1 MVEPAS
7 GGIYPERHMNKL
19 WGVALAL
26 AGLMG
31 ADAASAQGKP
41 SIGVA
46 EFKNETGAGWWRG
59 GVGWE
64 LAGMLSNELAATGKF
79 RIVERSKLESVLEE
93 QNLGA
98 SGRVRSGTGAKIG
111 QLTGAQY
118 LIMGTVTAYE
128 EDVASTGGGISFKGI
143 SLGGKKENA
152 YLAVDIRVVNTETG
166 EVDFVRTI
174 EGNAKGGGVSVGIS
188 RGGFGG
194 ALASEKS
201 TPAGKAIRAAVVL
214 TSDYLECVMVAR
226 NGCEGKFEA
235 ADQRRRAKT
244 RESLDLDE

>member
-1 MVEPAS
+1 MK
-7 GGIYPERHMNKL
+7 ML
-19 WGVALAL
+19 WGVAFAL

-31 ADAASAQGKP
+31 TGVVAAQGKP
-41 SIGVA
+41 TICVA
-46 EFKNETGAGWWRG
+46 EFKNESGAGWWRG

-79 RIVERSKLESVLEE
+79 RIVERSKLESVMEE
-93 QNLGA
+93 QNLAA

-118 LIMGTVTAYE
+118 LVMGTVTAYE

-166 EVDFVRTI
+166 EVDYVRTI
-174 EGNAKGGGVSVGIS
+174 EGNAKGGGMSVGIS
-188 RGGFGG
+188 RCGFGG
-194 ALASEKS
+194 ALARDKS

-214 TSDYLECVMVAR
+214 TTDYLECVMVTR
-226 NGCEGKFEA
+226 NGCESKFEA

>member
-1 MVEPAS
+1 MS
-7 GGIYPERHMNKL
+7 KL
-19 WGVALAL
+19 WGVALAM

-31 ADAASAQGKP
+31 ADVASAQGGKP
-41 SIGVA
+41 TIGVA
-46 EFKNETGAGWWRG
+46 EFKNESGAGWWRG

-64 LAGMLSNELAATGKF
+64 LAGMLSNELAATGRF
-79 RIVERSKLESVLEE
+79 RIVERSKLESVMEE
-93 QNLGA
+93 QNLAA
-98 SGRVRSGTGAKIG
+98 SGRVKSGTGARIG

-118 LIMGTVTAYE
+118 LVMGTVTAYE

-166 EVDFVRTI
+166 EVDYVRTI

-194 ALASEKS
+194 ALASGGFGGALASEKS

-214 TSDYLECVMVAR
+214 TTDYLECVMVNR

>member
-1 MVEPAS
+1 
-7 GGIYPERHMNKL
+7 MNKL
-19 WGVALAL
+19 WGMAFAV

-31 ADAASAQGKP
+31 ADVAAAQGKP
-41 SIGVA
+41 TIGVA
-46 EFKNETGAGWWRG
+46 EFKNESGAGWWRG

-64 LAGMLSNELAATGKF
+64 LAGMLSNELAATNKF
-79 RIVERSKLESVLEE
+79 RVVERSKLESVMEE
-93 QNLGA
+93 QNLAA
-98 SGRVRSGTGAKIG
+98 SGRVKGGTGARIG

-118 LIMGTVTAYE
+118 LVMGTVTSYE

-166 EVDFVRTI
+166 EVEFVRTI
-174 EGNAKGGGVSVGIS
+174 EGNAKGGGMSIGVS

-201 TPAGKAIRAAVVL
+201 TPAGKAIRAAVVM
-214 TSDYLECVMVAR
+214 TTDYLECVMVTR
-226 NGCEGKFEA
+226 NGCEAKFEA

-244 RESLDLDE
+244 RESLELDE

>member
-1 MVEPAS
+1 
-7 GGIYPERHMNKL
+7 
-19 WGVALAL
+19 
-26 AGLMG
+26 
-31 ADAASAQGKP
+31 
-41 SIGVA
+41 
-46 EFKNETGAGWWRG
+46 
-59 GVGWE
+59 
-64 LAGMLSNELAATGKF
+64 MLSNELVATGRFKV
-79 RIVERSKLESVLEE
+79 VERSKLESVLEE

-98 SGRVRSGTGAKIG
+98 SGRVRQGTSAKIG

-118 LIMGTVTAYE
+118 LVMGTVTAYE
-128 EDVASTGGGISFKGI
+128 EDVASTGGGISIKGI
-143 SLGGKKENA
+143 SLGGSKQNA

-174 EGNAKGGGVSVGIS
+174 EGNAKGGGMSIGIS

-194 ALASEKS
+194 ALASEKK

-214 TSDYLECVMVAR
+214 TSDYLQCVMVDR
-226 NGCEGKFEA
+226 NGCEREFEA

>member
-1 MVEPAS
+1 
-7 GGIYPERHMNKL
+7 MNKL

-31 ADAASAQGKP
+31 ADVASAQGKP

-46 EFKNETGAGWWRG
+46 EFKNESGAGWWRG

-79 RIVERSKLESVLEE
+79 RIVERSKLEAVMEE

-152 YLAVDIRVVNTETG
+152 YLAVDIRVVNTDTG
-166 EVDFVRTI
+166 EVDYVRTI
-174 EGNAKGGGVSVGIS
+174 EGNAKGGGMSIGLS

-214 TSDYLECVMVAR
+214 TTDYLECVMVNR
-226 NGCEGKFEA
+226 NGCEGKFQA

>member
-1 MVEPAS
+1 
-7 GGIYPERHMNKL
+7 MNKL
-19 WGVALAL
+19 WGVALAF
-26 AGLMG
+26 AGLVG
-31 ADAASAQGKP
+31 ADVASAQGKP
-41 SIGVA
+41 TIGVA
-46 EFKNETGAGWWRG
+46 EFKNESGAGWWRG

-79 RIVERSKLESVLEE
+79 RIVERSKLESVMEE
-93 QNLGA
+93 QNLAA
-98 SGRVRSGTGAKIG
+98 SGRVKSGTGAKIG

-118 LIMGTVTAYE
+118 LVMGTVTAYE
-128 EDVASTGGGISFKGI
+128 EDVASTGGGVSFKGI

-166 EVDFVRTI
+166 EVDYVRTI
-174 EGNAKGGGVSVGIS
+174 EVNAKGGGMSVGIS

-214 TSDYLECVMVAR
+214 TTDYLECVMVNR

>member
-1 MVEPAS
+1 
-7 GGIYPERHMNKL
+7 MNKL

-26 AGLMG
+26 GGLMG
-31 ADAASAQGKP
+31 ADAASAQGGKP
-41 SIGVA
+41 TIGVA
-46 EFKNETGAGWWRG
+46 EFKNESGAGWWRG

-79 RIVERSKLESVLEE
+79 RLVERSKLESVMEE
-93 QNLGA
+93 QNLAA
-98 SGRVRSGTGAKIG
+98 SGRVKSGTGAKIG

-118 LIMGTVTAYE
+118 LVMGTVTAYE
-128 EDVASTGGGISFKGI
+128 EDVASTGGGVSFKGI

-166 EVDFVRTI
+166 EVDYVRTI
-174 EGNAKGGGVSVGIS
+174 EGNAKGGGVAVGYS
-188 RGGFGG
+188 RNGIGGS
-194 ALASEKS
+194 LASEKS

-214 TSDYLECVMVAR
+214 TSDYLECVMVNR
-226 NGCEGKFEA
+226 NGCESKFEA
-235 ADQRRRAKT
+235 ADQRRRDKT